1 MLCQLSS
8 ELSEV
13 KWCVVHSLSRKIL
26 HTLIDKQSKEELWCT
41 SVVVVGGGVFW
52 FYILKLFVP
61 TSLISPR
68 GVKRME
74 NHYDD

>member
-1 MLCQLSS
+1 VCRALFEQ
-8 ELSEV
+8 EDTT
-13 KWCVVHSLSRKIL
+13 
-26 HTLIDKQSKEELWCT
+26 HTLINKSKEEFWCT

-52 FYILKLFVP
+52 FYPKLLFVP